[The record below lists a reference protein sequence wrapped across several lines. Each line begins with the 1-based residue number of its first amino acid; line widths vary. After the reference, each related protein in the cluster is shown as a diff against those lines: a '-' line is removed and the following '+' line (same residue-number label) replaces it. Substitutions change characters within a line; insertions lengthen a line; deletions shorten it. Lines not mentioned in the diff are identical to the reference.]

1 VLIDHH
7 SRSSNGN
14 QQVKAEYSL
23 FEEEEE
29 EDETLKRTKDIDR

>member
-29 EDETLKRTKDIDR
+29 DETLKRTKDIDR